1 MQKNQIG
8 LFSHTIYKNKPK
20 IEHQNVK
27 LKTVK
32 FMEENI
38 GRILLSQNYNTFLS
52 YRSCKGN
59 KSKNKE
65 LRPYC

>member
-1 MQKNQIG
+1 MKLEHFLMPYTKIN
-8 LFSHTIYKNKPK
+8 PK
-20 IEHQNVK
+20 LNEHQNVK

-65 LRPYC
+65 PRPYC